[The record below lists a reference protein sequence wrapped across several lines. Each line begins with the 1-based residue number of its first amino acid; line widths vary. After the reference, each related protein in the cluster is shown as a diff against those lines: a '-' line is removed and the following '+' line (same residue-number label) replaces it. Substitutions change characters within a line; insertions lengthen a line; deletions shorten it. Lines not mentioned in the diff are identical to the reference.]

1 MVDASALHSHG
12 DGMSSPTGRGWMIAW
27 GVLLIIAGFLAVLT
41 PEIAALATTLS
52 LGWLLLLAG
61 VFEIAYALQ
70 TRRYR
75 GFSWKLASGIVT
87 LILGVLLLAQPVA
100 GAASIALMVGAFLF
114 TGGLI
119 RTILGVQLRPLPG
132 WGWVLFDGLL
142 SILLAGLIATGWPE
156 NSLAIIGV
164 LTGCWLIS
172 AGIWR
177 IALR

>member
-1 MVDASALHSHG
+1 MRFRPA
-12 DGMSSPTGRGWMIAW
+12 
-27 GVLLIIAGFLAVLT
+27 
-41 PEIAALATTLS
+41 
-52 LGWLLLLAG
+52 
-61 VFEIAYALQ
+61 
-70 TRRYR
+70 YR